1 MTTLDWDEPYPHDVV
16 RLRTTKHYAKHRKH
30 LCAECWHDIEIGE
43 RYICTVYVD
52 NGKATQYKIHEAC
65 PYTFSVLKWIR
76 DWWRGQ

>member
-16 RLRTTKHYAKHRKH
+16 RLRTTKHYAKHHKH

-52 NGKATQYKIHEAC
+52 NGKGHTIQD
-65 PYTFSVLKWIR
+65 T
-76 DWWRGQ
+76 RGLPLHIQRP